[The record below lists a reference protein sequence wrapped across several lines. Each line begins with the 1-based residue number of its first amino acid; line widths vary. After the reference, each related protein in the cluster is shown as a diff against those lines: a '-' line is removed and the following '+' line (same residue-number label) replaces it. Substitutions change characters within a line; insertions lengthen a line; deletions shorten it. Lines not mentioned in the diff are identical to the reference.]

1 MQDDYRPMLAEFIG
15 TFTLVF
21 IGAGA
26 GALGSGGLLGVA
38 LAHGFALMVIVYT
51 IGGVSGAHVN
61 PAITFGIAMAGKISW
76 RRAGMYWAAQIAGAT
91 VAAFLLQGLLFN
103 LSREAYPGVD
113 GLGATTLGDGVTAG
127 TGFAIEGVLTFFL
140 MMSVLVSGVL
150 GKNGNMAGV
159 AIGSVLIMDIL
170 MGGDLTGASMNPAR
184 TMGPMIARGDFSNLW
199 VYWAGPIAG
208 AALGVAAVRYM
219 HKEK

>member
-76 RRAGMYWAAQIAGAT
+76 RKAGMYWAAQIGGAV
-91 VAAFLLQGLLFN
+91 VAAFLLK
-103 LSREAYPGVD
+103 GVLGD
-113 GLGATTLGDGVTAG
+113 RAGSLGATQLAEGVGAG
-127 TGFAIEGVLTFFL
+127 QGFAIEGVLTFFL
-140 MMSVLVSGVL
+140 MMSVFVSGVL

-170 MGGDLTGASMNPAR
+170 MGGSLTGASMNPAR
-184 TMGPMIARGDFSNLW
+184 TMGPMIALGDFSNLW

-208 AALGVAAVRYM
+208 AALGVAAARYL
-219 HKEK
+219 HEEK